1 MSDKRPKLERA
12 RSAAEKENQPL
23 QRSGS
28 QLRRQYSQQEPP
40 RRMSSEGVDNT
51 MQLPQQRRM
60 QSQNQQYQQQQQ
72 QIQHQQQQQQHQQP
86 QHQQY
91 QPPSVYQT
99 HQQPMVG
106 NNPTQQ
112 QFPAQQQQHSVI
124 SHPHSTMYPD
134 DDPKYYQVC
143 VPVG

>member
-1 MSDKRPKLERA
+1 MRSLHFQSLLPDSQDVSDKRPKLERA

-40 RRMSSEGVDNT
+40 RRMSSEGVDST
-51 MQLPQQRRM
+51 MLLPQQRRM
-60 QSQNQQYQQQQQ
+60 QSQ
-72 QIQHQQQQQQHQQP
+72 IQHQNQQPQHQQS

-91 QPPSVYQT
+91 QPPSLYQS
-99 HQQPMVG
+99 HQQQNVG
-106 NNPTQQ
+106 NSPH
-112 QFPAQQQQHSVI
+112 QFHAQHAVI
-124 SHPHSTMYPD
+124 SHTHSSLYPD

-143 VPVG
+143 SG